1 MKLFALYLKSRDSL
15 TRIIG
20 RVQNWNIK
28 GLSFYLRTLPNYWQ
42 VTVTMHSVGHSQF
55 WCSLGIEHQILAEIM
70 LWQVSSCTSNN
81 RKSWALWRSDA
92 ITVNECCPVQWL
104 PWCLDVKS
112 LGGGAVGLYC
122 GMWQEEGW
130 FSFPSLSSHC
140 LAGCPAVFVSQETTL
155 WGFNECLLFPFSS
168 PLGSSDPG
176 PSQSLRGCAYEGG
189 HSKAAANGKISN
201 VTEAWDY
208 FAGL

>member
-70 LWQVSSCTSNN
+70 LWQVSSCTSNS

-92 ITVNECCPVQWL
+92 ITVNECCPVQWS
-104 PWCLDVKS
+104 WCQISGWRGSGALLWDVA
-112 LGGGAVGLYC
+112 GGGVIFFPLLKFPLSGWVPSSVCLTRNYTVRFQWVPFVPLFIPSRLIRPWSQPEPEGLC
-122 GMWQEEGW
+122 I
-130 FSFPSLSSHC
+130 
-140 LAGCPAVFVSQETTL
+140 
-155 WGFNECLLFPFSS
+155 WGGAQQ
-168 PLGSSDPG
+168 GSS
-176 PSQSLRGCAYEGG
+176 QWE
-189 HSKAAANGKISN
+189 NQ
-201 VTEAWDY
+201 
-208 FAGL
+208 

>member
-70 LWQVSSCTSNN
+70 LWQVSSCTSNS

-155 WGFNECLLFPFSS
+155 RFQWVPFVPLFIPSRLIRPWSQPEPEGLCIWGGAQQ
-168 PLGSSDPG
+168 GSS
-176 PSQSLRGCAYEGG
+176 QRE
-189 HSKAAANGKISN
+189 NQ
-201 VTEAWDY
+201 
-208 FAGL
+208 